1 MSPAALSLDDR
12 PASRADAAI
21 ATHAAPAAPAAPRL
35 DLYAPIH
42 KALRLALGDTLTLV
56 GRLDVLDA
64 DEMAST
70 LGRVD
75 DLLDLCHRHLEHE
88 NAFVHPAIEARQP
101 EGSRRTADDHV
112 EHLASIEALRAEV
125 QALRAARPD
134 ARAGLALRLYR
145 HLALFVAENLQHMH
159 MEETLNNALLWAHYS
174 DAELVE
180 LHERLLASI
189 PPAEHLVVA
198 RWMIPAVSPAER
210 AGMLMGMRA
219 GMPPPAFLGVLEH
232 VRPHVDARGWTKL
245 ARALGLA
252 DRPGQATA

>member
-1 MSPAALSLDDR
+1 MSHAALSLDDR
-12 PASRADAAI
+12 PATRADAAI
-21 ATHAAPAAPAAPRL
+21 ATPSAPAAPRL

-42 KALRLALGDTLTLV
+42 KALRLALGDTLVLV

-64 DEMAST
+64 GEMVST
-70 LGRVD
+70 LGHLD
-75 DLLDLCHRHLEHE
+75 ALLDLCTRHLEHE

-112 EHLASIEALRAEV
+112 EHLASIEALRAEG
-125 QALRAARPD
+125 QALRAARPE

-159 MEETLNNALLWAHYS
+159 MEETVNNALLWAHYT
-174 DAELVE
+174 DADLAEV
-180 LHERLLASI
+180 HERLLASI

-198 RWMIPAVSPAER
+198 RWMIPAVSPTER

-219 GMPPPAFLGVLEH
+219 GMPPPAFRGVLAH
-232 VRPHVDARGWTKL
+232 VQPHVDGRGWTKL
-245 ARALGLA
+245 ARVLGIA
-252 DRPGQATA
+252 DDSGHATA